1 MELHEC
7 DALDTIL
14 FRVERTEL
22 LELKDKFKKKR
33 AELAQQYIELE
44 AKYEAFLK
52 PDEIKMEYDYAERES
67 SSSYVLRREIREC
80 RELV

>member
-52 PDEIKMEYDYAERES
+52 PDEIKMEYDYLGDIITRIEVAQG
-67 SSSYVLRREIREC
+67 YVKNQ
-80 RELV
+80 